1 MATADLIYFNNDD
14 EYIKKVHTM
23 RKKNQRESDPAKS
36 VRIMKAAMLK
46 DGGKSYFN
54 AVELQ
59 SAQRNMDIHR
69 KETIK
74 LVEDN

>member
-1 MATADLIYFNNDD
+1 VTADLIYMKSDD
-14 EYIKKVHTM
+14 AFIHAVHTQ

-46 DGGKSYFN
+46 EGGKSYFN

-74 LVEDN
+74 LV